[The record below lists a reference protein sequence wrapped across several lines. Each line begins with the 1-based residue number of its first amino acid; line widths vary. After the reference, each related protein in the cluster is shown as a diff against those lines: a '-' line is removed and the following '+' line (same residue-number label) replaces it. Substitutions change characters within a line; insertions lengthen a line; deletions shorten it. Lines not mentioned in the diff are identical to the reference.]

1 MARHTQIQIREKVIK
16 FSDDGKSSREIA
28 SLLSIGKSTVNDII
42 AKYRA
47 GYGLKDRPRSGRPR
61 KTSKRVDLVIKRK
74 SIANVKKTAAE
85 IARELQD
92 ENLADVSRSTVTR
105 DYMM

>member
-1 MARHTQIQIREKVIK
+1 
-16 FSDDGKSSREIA
+16 
-28 SLLSIGKSTVNDII
+28 
-42 AKYRA
+42 
-47 GYGLKDRPRSGRPR
+47 LKDRPRSGRPR

-105 DYMM
+105 RLYDVGLFGCIGIKKPLISKRNKKARLQFAKDH